1 MKSMK
6 LLISRGWLVAGV
18 VSALLGCGGGSQ
30 DVSEAPRTTRVD
42 GWTQPASTDQGVS
55 HVRLRAASAPPV
67 PVSSTIRLGAIG
79 QERTLSAGTGVGP
92 RLIGVARNVSETAAT
107 AQTLEQFQWKPTPA
121 GGLIAAISFA
131 AEGAHGLRLGVVA
144 KQLPGSAA
152 LRLYS
157 QADPGTVFQISGQ
170 EVLQRIQRLAGAG
183 GTGLDAQTWW
193 TPDLG
198 SNEVTLEVEL
208 PPGTVAA
215 ALDISIPRVSHIFEN
230 LSLPQEDEI
239 TTRINDSAACHLD
252 ATCYDAYANQRD
264 AVARMMF
271 TSQGNSYL
279 CTGTLINDSASSGTP
294 YFLTANHCIS
304 SAAEADSLQTDW
316 FYRTPTCNSRTLSPS
331 MTRRLGGATLLFA
344 SSSFDMTLLKLNEAP
359 PAGAYFAGWDAGSQS
374 LSSAVT
380 GLHHPSGDMLKISQ
394 GTLRGQTQCTT
405 PGEGTTFECSGD
417 SGNYYQVNWSQVIT
431 EGGSSGSALFNSAN
445 QVIGTLY
452 GGSSSCSA
460 SGSSDFY
467 GRFDRAFDAALKNWL
482 APTGPIPPS
491 TARVAVYRFFNG
503 VTGAHFF
510 TTSLAER
517 DNTLL
522 NAPSFAYEGVA
533 FYAQGGAQS
542 SNIPVYR
549 FYGTTGGAHFY
560 TSSALERDNVLNTQP
575 AFRFEGISWYASPAA
590 TAGASAVYRFY
601 RPSKQVHF
609 YTIGLAERD
618 YIIAN
623 NPEYMYE
630 GVAYYAWISP

>member
-1 MKSMK
+1 M
-6 LLISRGWLVAGV
+6 
-18 VSALLGCGGGSQ
+18 
-30 DVSEAPRTTRVD
+30 
-42 GWTQPASTDQGVS
+42 
-55 HVRLRAASAPPV
+55 
-67 PVSSTIRLGAIG
+67 
-79 QERTLSAGTGVGP
+79 GVGP

-107 AQTLEQFQWKPTPA
+107 AQTLEHFQWKPTPA

-144 KQLPGSAA
+144 KQLPGSAT

-198 SNEVTLEVEL
+198 SNEMTLEVEL
-208 PPGTVAA
+208 PPGTAVA
-215 ALDISIPRVSHIFEN
+215 ALDISIPRLSHIFEN

-239 TTRINDSAACHLD
+239 TTRINESAACHLD

-279 CTGTLINDSASSGTP
+279 CTGTLLNDSSSSGTP

-344 SSSFDMTLLKLNEAP
+344 SSSFDMALLKLNEAP
-359 PAGAYFAGWDAGSQS
+359 PAGAYFAGWDAGPQA
-374 LSSAVT
+374 LGSAVI
-380 GLHHPSGDMLKISQ
+380 GLHHPRGDMLKFSQ
-394 GTLRGQTQCTT
+394 GTLRSQTQCTT
-405 PGEGTTFECSGD
+405 PSEGTVFQCQGS
-417 SGNYYQVNWSQVIT
+417 SGNYYEVSWSQGIT
-431 EGGSSGSALFNSAN
+431 EGGSSGSALFNPAN
-445 QVIGTLY
+445 QVVGTLY
-452 GGSSSCSA
+452 GGSSRCSA
-460 SGSSDFY
+460 VASSDFY
-467 GRFDRAFDAALKNWL
+467 GRFDKAFDASLKNWL
-482 APTGPIPPS
+482 APTGAVPS
-491 TARVAVYRFFNG
+491 GTARVAVYRFFNG

-510 TTSLAER
+510 TASLAER

-533 FYAQGGAQS
+533 FYTQGSAQI
-542 SNIPVYR
+542 SNMPVFR

-560 TSSALERDNVLNTQP
+560 TSSAQERDNVISTQP
-575 AFRFEGISWYASPAA
+575 AFRYEGISWYASPAA

-623 NPEYMYE
+623 NPEYVYE

>member
-1 MKSMK
+1 M
-6 LLISRGWLVAGV
+6 
-18 VSALLGCGGGSQ
+18 
-30 DVSEAPRTTRVD
+30 
-42 GWTQPASTDQGVS
+42 
-55 HVRLRAASAPPV
+55 
-67 PVSSTIRLGAIG
+67 
-79 QERTLSAGTGVGP
+79 GVGP

-107 AQTLEQFQWKPTPA
+107 AQTLEQFQWKPSPA
-121 GGLIAAISFA
+121 GGLIAAISFD

-144 KQLPGSAA
+144 KQLPGSAT

-208 PPGTVAA
+208 PPGTAVA
-215 ALDISIPRVSHIFEN
+215 ALDISIPRLSHIFEN

-239 TTRINDSAACHLD
+239 TTKINEAAACHLD

-271 TSQGNSYL
+271 TSEGNSYL
-279 CTGTLINDSASSGTP
+279 CTGTLLNDSSSSGTP

-359 PAGAYFAGWDAGSQS
+359 PAGAYFAGWDASPQALG
-374 LSSAVT
+374 SAVV
-380 GLHHPSGDMLKISQ
+380 GLHHPRGDMLKFSQ
-394 GTLRGQTQCTT
+394 GTLLSQTQCTT
-405 PGEGTTFECSGD
+405 PSEGTVFQCQGS
-417 SGNYYQVNWSQVIT
+417 SGNYYQVNWSQGIT
-431 EGGSSGSALFNSAN
+431 EGGSSGSALFNPAN

-452 GGSSSCSA
+452 GGSSRCSA
-460 SGSSDFY
+460 VASSDFY
-467 GRFDRAFDAALKNWL
+467 GRFDKAFDASLKNWL
-482 APTGPIPPS
+482 APTGAVPS
-491 TARVAVYRFFNG
+491 GTARVAVYRFFNG

-510 TTSLAER
+510 TASLAER

-533 FYAQGGAQS
+533 FYTQGSAQL
-542 SNIPVYR
+542 SNMPVFR

-560 TSSALERDNVLNTQP
+560 TSSAQERDNVLSTQP
-575 AFRFEGISWYASPAA
+575 AFRYEGISWYASPAA
-590 TAGASAVYRFY
+590 TSGASAVYRFY

-623 NPEYMYE
+623 NPEYVYE